1 MSNKGRDLFDDA
13 KMHTLVKLKDDI
25 DPTAVFIGRNHSVL
39 GYGQTGILLFDGDND
54 PTFLP
59 DNDDDTTEEHKVIRK
74 DVVRTQELL
83 INPAPYS

>member
-1 MSNKGRDLFDDA
+1 MSNTGRDLFDDA

-25 DPTAVFIGRNHSVL
+25 DPTAVFIGRNHPVL
-39 GYGQTGILLFDGDND
+39 GYGQTGMLLFDSGWEAI
-54 PTFLP
+54 FLP
-59 DNDDDTTEEHKVIRK
+59 DNDDDLNEEHTVDRK